1 MKHFLSRSLSLL
13 LVFALCLTIF
23 PVTGLASEANTAEEK
38 AQALYELGLFYGKG
52 SNSDGTPNF
61 ALQDSAT
68 RNEAAT
74 MLIRLMGQESKAK
87 SQLVAGTISNP
98 FTDVPDWAKSNV
110 AWLYENN
117 YVNGTSA
124 KIYSGSQAVTAQQF
138 AALLLRWATL
148 KKPVIS
154 PTQMHCPMQPPAGC
168 WPLHMRLPMLP
179 ASGVQKW
186 LICAIMPFL

>member
-23 PVTGLASEANTAEEK
+23 PVTSLASEANTAEEK

-87 SQLVAGTISNP
+87 SQLVA
-98 FTDVPDWAKSNV
+98 VP
-110 AWLYENN
+110 
-117 YVNGTSA
+117 
-124 KIYSGSQAVTAQQF
+124 
-138 AALLLRWATL
+138 
-148 KKPVIS
+148 S
-154 PTQMHCPMQPPAGC
+154 PTPSRMSPTGLRA
-168 WPLHMRLPMLP
+168 MLP
-179 ASGVQKW
+179 GSMKTTMSMARLQKST
-186 LICAIMPFL
+186 LVARP

>member
-23 PVTGLASEANTAEEK
+23 PVTSLASEANTAEEK

-117 YVNGTSA
+117 
-124 KIYSGSQAVTAQQF
+124 
-138 AALLLRWATL
+138 
-148 KKPVIS
+148 
-154 PTQMHCPMQPPAGC
+154 
-168 WPLHMRLPMLP
+168 
-179 ASGVQKW
+179 
-186 LICAIMPFL
+186 

>member
-23 PVTGLASEANTAEEK
+23 PVTSLASEANTAEEK

-74 MLIRLMGQESKAK
+74 MLIRLMGQK
-87 SQLVAGTISNP
+87 SQWYL
-98 FTDVPDWAKSNV
+98 FCHR
-110 AWLYENN
+110 
-117 YVNGTSA
+117 
-124 KIYSGSQAVTAQQF
+124 SGSDQHRQQNQ
-138 AALLLRWATL
+138 RRTL
-148 KKPVIS
+148 
-154 PTQMHCPMQPPAGC
+154 H
-168 WPLHMRLPMLP
+168 PLWHPRRHR
-179 ASGVQKW
+179 GR
-186 LICAIMPFL
+186 

>member
-1 MKHFLSRSLSLL
+1 MGYMKLRGDRIYRSIDIFVKVYKLYFLSSSQEKEGESNMKHFLSRSLSLL

-23 PVTGLASEANTAEEK
+23 PVTSLASEANTAEEK

-110 AWLYENN
+110 A
-117 YVNGTSA
+117 
-124 KIYSGSQAVTAQQF
+124 
-138 AALLLRWATL
+138 
-148 KKPVIS
+148 
-154 PTQMHCPMQPPAGC
+154 
-168 WPLHMRLPMLP
+168 
-179 ASGVQKW
+179 
-186 LICAIMPFL
+186 